1 MPRLQG
7 DHAWWVASHV
17 PPSRQRMSADDAD
30 SLPDLRPGFQ
40 DADELDE
47 PHSYN
52 PHGGQRKIS
61 MRDLSQEVCLQTAIG
76 RAHEWCAQHGKN
88 VSLSCR
94 QRSLQCQ
101 VHDNGIT

>member
-61 MRDLSQEVCLQTAIG
+61 MRGKSHLVLVKVVLRYYAAILG
-76 RAHEWCAQHGKN
+76 FRN
-88 VSLSCR
+88 R
-94 QRSLQCQ
+94 QPHFR
-101 VHDNGIT
+101 H